1 MTKNKSKKQTSKLKR
16 LLTLILLLIIIISTT
31 TFWNTYIKPIAV
43 IGNPDNTLPLWKANL
58 LRAQLIPHIKQ
69 LTFSD
74 PYSQEMIEFV
84 VKQGEPASTVSAR
97 LANHQL
103 IPSADLLTNY
113 MIYRGLDYRIQS
125 GYFQFNKSMN
135 TIEIANAL
143 TSSMPTQVSF
153 YVWPGWRYEQLAESL
168 SLHPHLSVNKNL
180 FIALAKRNLPIP
192 KEYTFI
198 NYIPKNQS
206 LEGYFY
212 PGQYSFPPKANTY
225 EIITILLDTF
235 NKNTLNIQSI
245 NNITGL
251 TLHETITL
259 ASIVQREMM
268 VPTEAPYIASVFI
281 NRLNYGMPLG
291 ADATTQYALATKD
304 NWWPKLIVDPRT
316 INSEYNTYVF
326 TGLPPGPISNP
337 GKDAIESVTKP
348 PATEFLYFRAA
359 CDSSGKH
366 NFSYTYEQ
374 HLNLS
379 CN

>member
-1 MTKNKSKKQTSKLKR
+1 M
-16 LLTLILLLIIIISTT
+16 
-31 TFWNTYIKPIAV
+31 
-43 IGNPDNTLPLWKANL
+43 
-58 LRAQLIPHIKQ
+58 
-69 LTFSD
+69 
-74 PYSQEMIEFV
+74 
-84 VKQGEPASTVSAR
+84 
-97 LANHQL
+97 
-103 IPSADLLTNY
+103 
-113 MIYRGLDYRIQS
+113 
-125 GYFQFNKSMN
+125 
-135 TIEIANAL
+135 
-143 TSSMPTQVSF
+143 
-153 YVWPGWRYEQLAESL
+153 
-168 SLHPHLSVNKNL
+168 
-180 FIALAKRNLPIP
+180 
-192 KEYTFI
+192 
-198 NYIPKNQS
+198 
-206 LEGYFY
+206 
-212 PGQYSFPPKANTY
+212 
-225 EIITILLDTF
+225 DTF

-348 PATEFLYFRAA
+348 PATDFLYFRAT